1 VGCGIRW
8 YSPIGPLRLEYG
20 YVINRKNTNDDAIG
34 RWEFTI
40 GMFM

>member
-1 VGCGIRW
+1 
-8 YSPIGPLRLEYG
+8 LEYG
-20 YVINRKNTNDDAIG
+20 YVLNRKGLNDDAIG

>member
-1 VGCGIRW
+1 MR
-8 YSPIGPLRLEYG
+8 YSLVFADRSFKVEYG
-20 YVINRKNTNDDAIG
+20 YVINRKGLNDDTVG